1 MNDLEEWIERGRK
14 ESFQIMLIY
23 FDLEDK
29 SYYPVYFI
37 SEIEA
42 EKYVKNIISESKCKL
57 IQSYNL

>member
-14 ESFQIMLIY
+14 ESFQIMLVC
-23 FDLEDK
+23 FDFEDK
-29 SYYPVYFI
+29 SYYPIYFY